1 MCEIVLE
8 GGNAYRLAII
18 KKGERIMHHMLLE
31 QGALWLRSTLSDLIV
46 MPLKQFFIRNL
57 RELGKS
63 FLIQNAVMVGVS
75 TYTWSCLKGRA
86 TAVCGLV
93 IVLEGWYVGVGKV
106 FNNVINDLVEVKWRF
121 VSQSSKTW
129 QDNHICPLP
138 SCLPSW
144 SRARLHNQW
153 PGISGERI
161 IRNWRGEAWQ
171 KK

>member
-1 MCEIVLE
+1 MFEIVLE

-75 TYTWSCLKGRA
+75 T
-86 TAVCGLV
+86 
-93 IVLEGWYVGVGKV
+93 
-106 FNNVINDLVEVKWRF
+106 
-121 VSQSSKTW
+121 
-129 QDNHICPLP
+129 
-138 SCLPSW
+138 
-144 SRARLHNQW
+144 
-153 PGISGERI
+153 
-161 IRNWRGEAWQ
+161 
-171 KK
+171 

>member
-1 MCEIVLE
+1 MFEIVLE
-8 GGNAYRLAII
+8 GVKAYGLAII

-31 QGALWLRSTLSDLIV
+31 QEGALRLRSTLSDLIV

-93 IVLEGWYVGVGKV
+93 TVLEGWYVGAGAAWCFEGPKAKKELRP
-106 FNNVINDLVEVKWRF
+106 FIYLKMTFKKNNLNI
-121 VSQSSKTW
+121 
-129 QDNHICPLP
+129 
-138 SCLPSW
+138 
-144 SRARLHNQW
+144 A
-153 PGISGERI
+153 
-161 IRNWRGEAWQ
+161 
-171 KK
+171 

>member
-1 MCEIVLE
+1 MVLE

-75 TYTWSCLKGRA
+75 T
-86 TAVCGLV
+86 
-93 IVLEGWYVGVGKV
+93 
-106 FNNVINDLVEVKWRF
+106 
-121 VSQSSKTW
+121 
-129 QDNHICPLP
+129 
-138 SCLPSW
+138 
-144 SRARLHNQW
+144 
-153 PGISGERI
+153 
-161 IRNWRGEAWQ
+161 
-171 KK
+171 

>member
-1 MCEIVLE
+1 MFETVLE

-75 TYTWSCLKGRA
+75 T
-86 TAVCGLV
+86 
-93 IVLEGWYVGVGKV
+93 
-106 FNNVINDLVEVKWRF
+106 
-121 VSQSSKTW
+121 
-129 QDNHICPLP
+129 
-138 SCLPSW
+138 
-144 SRARLHNQW
+144 
-153 PGISGERI
+153 
-161 IRNWRGEAWQ
+161 
-171 KK
+171 